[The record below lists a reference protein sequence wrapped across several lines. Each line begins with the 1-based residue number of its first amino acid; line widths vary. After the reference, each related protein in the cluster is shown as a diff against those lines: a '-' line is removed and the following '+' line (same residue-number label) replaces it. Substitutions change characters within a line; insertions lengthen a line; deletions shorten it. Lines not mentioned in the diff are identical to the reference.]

1 MDNYDG
7 ELMEYY
13 EALDWL
19 YGVNRFGPDRTLI
32 PTRHLL
38 HLMGN
43 PEKKYKII
51 HIGGTNGKGS
61 TSAYTASIL
70 QESGFKVGLFTSP
83 HLEEFTERI
92 RVNGKD
98 ISKANVAHIL
108 TSIRPFFE
116 RMLNYEV
123 PLPLRFFDIVT
134 ALAFQYFADE
144 EVEFAV
150 VEVGLG
156 GRLDATNVVDPLV
169 SVITN
174 IGYEHTNILGETLE
188 EIAREKAEIIKPG
201 RPAITAT
208 ENVIVLEVFKYKA
221 EKVGSKLIQVGK
233 ETNFEKLVGNMIR
246 QEFNYEGMN
255 SSYKS
260 LVTPLLGSHQ
270 VLNAST
276 AITAIEALGTYNIVI
291 PEEAIR
297 RGVMN
302 VHWPARLE
310 IVLEDPIV
318 VLDCAKDAEATEAV
332 RKTIERDFKTEKIIA
347 IVSVSSDKN
356 IPGMIK
362 QISQIA
368 QHFILT
374 THSVMGR
381 AADPKR
387 LADEVVKNGRTF
399 EIIEDESSAFRR
411 ALELREYYNM
421 VLVIGSV
428 YLAGTARSFF
438 KDLV

>member
-1 MDNYDG
+1 
-7 ELMEYY
+7 MEYE
-13 EALDWL
+13 EAIDWL

-32 PTRHLL
+32 PTRHIL
-38 HLMGN
+38 HLMDN
-43 PEKKYKII
+43 PEKNYKII
-51 HIGGTNGKGS
+51 HVGGTNGKGS

-70 QESGFKVGLFTSP
+70 EEAGYKVGLFTSP

-92 RVNGKD
+92 RVNGTD
-98 ISKANVAHIL
+98 ISKAKVASLLNDTRH
-108 TSIRPFFE
+108 FFE
-116 RMLNYEV
+116 KMLKYDE

-134 ALAFQYFADE
+134 AISFQYFADE
-144 EVEFAV
+144 GVDFAV
-150 VEVGLG
+150 IEVGLG

-201 RPAITAT
+201 RPVITAT
-208 ENVIVLEVFKYKA
+208 EDTDVLEVFNNKA
-221 EKVGSKLIQVGK
+221 VDVGSKLFHVG
-233 ETNFEKLVGNMIR
+233 EDTNFEKLRGDMKK
-246 QEFNYEGMN
+246 QKFNYKGLY
-255 SSYKS
+255 SSLDS
-260 LVTPLLGSHQ
+260 LVTPLLGEHQ
-270 VLNAST
+270 IINAST
-276 AITAIEALGTYNIVI
+276 AITAVETLGTYNITI
-291 PEEAIR
+291 SEEAIR

-302 VHWPARLE
+302 VRWPARFE
-310 IVLEDPIV
+310 VVLEDPLV

-332 RKTIERDFKTEKIIA
+332 RKTIERDFKTEKILA
-347 IVSVSSDKN
+347 VVSVSSDKN

-362 QISQIA
+362 QISKIA
-368 QHFILT
+368 QHFIIT

-381 AADPKR
+381 AADPNR
-387 LADEVVKNGRTF
+387 LADEVSKNGRTF

-411 ALELREYYNM
+411 ALELAEFYNM

-438 KDLV
+438 KNLGSN